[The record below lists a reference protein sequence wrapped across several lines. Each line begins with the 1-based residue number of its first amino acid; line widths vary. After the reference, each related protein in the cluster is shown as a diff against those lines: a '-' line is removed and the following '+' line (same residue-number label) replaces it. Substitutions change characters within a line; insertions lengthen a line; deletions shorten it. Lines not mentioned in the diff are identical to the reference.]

1 MITDIYQTSFSG
13 SVNVPQN
20 TSVPP
25 YTASALVYV
34 PAGATFSAQTSLS
47 QQSVTLLATDDPI
60 FVSTAYII
68 RTLTQLPSGGLQ
80 ITWIGDVAG
89 GGSVSHI
96 PNGYAIQF
104 GMSVSALSA
113 AVTARAVGTVFLHA

>member
-1 MITDIYQTSFSG
+1 MITDLYQTSFDG
-13 SVNVPQN
+13 SVYAPQN
-20 TSVPP
+20 TQTPP
-25 YTASALVYV
+25 YTTSALVYL
-34 PAGATFSAQTSLS
+34 PAGVTFSAQTSLS

-68 RTLTQLPSGGLQ
+68 RTITQPPGGGLQ

-96 PNGYAIQF
+96 PDGYAIQF

-113 AVTARAVGTVFLHA
+113 AVTARALATVFLHA